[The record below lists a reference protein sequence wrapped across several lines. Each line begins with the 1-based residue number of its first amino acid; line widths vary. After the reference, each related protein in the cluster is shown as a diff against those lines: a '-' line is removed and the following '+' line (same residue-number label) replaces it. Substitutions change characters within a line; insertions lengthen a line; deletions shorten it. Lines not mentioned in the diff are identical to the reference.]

1 MLNICTYKSNL
12 LQSGIQKRLKH
23 TVFQKD
29 TDRGCDCFKTKIS
42 HGVDLLNPTLTAET
56 GDKDMHNYI
65 HKYNIWYIYKY
76 VRHGYQPFTDS
87 SDRPSKWC
95 AKFQSCKIRFRERF
109 HVIGRICLKLLLE
122 NCSAVLKKLQ
132 RRKLVR
138 FVESERNWLTIS
150 GFESCSSSNWESKND
165 WYRSTKVFST
175 QLWL

>member
-1 MLNICTYKSNL
+1 MLYVYICTYKSNL

-87 SDRPSKWC
+87 SDQPSKWC
-95 AKFQSCKIRFRERF
+95 AKFQSCKIRFRERKCDRKDLF
-109 HVIGRICLKLLLE
+109 ETSAWKLFSCAQKATKKEVGQICWIR
-122 NCSAVLKKLQ
+122 KKLVDNL
-132 RRKLVR
+132 RLRIM
-138 FVESERNWLTIS
+138 FI
-150 GFESCSSSNWESKND
+150 F
-165 WYRSTKVFST
+165 
-175 QLWL
+175 